1 MPRTRAITGPLT
13 SEIDRLA
20 ESLMS
25 QIPIGR
31 LIFMNPGSPNGAI
44 AGECGAVRN
53 SPWFSVLAHR
63 LGVIYHAD
71 NLWARQT
78 AGYLMEEVRGHQ
90 ITYIQIPGLIPF
102 LTIPSGPEMEAA
114 AVKVALENLVRA
126 VEDGFEAALLLAE
139 LPMVVITQLHVKSDV
154 PPTLPLAIA
163 DALNLD
169 DPFVRMIEEARLGP
183 CHAVELTINKAF
195 IHAA

>member
-1 MPRTRAITGPLT
+1 
-13 SEIDRLA
+13 
-20 ESLMS
+20 MS
-25 QIPIGR
+25 QIPIGQ

-44 AGECGAVRN
+44 AGECRAVRK
-53 SPWFSVLAHR
+53 SPRFSVLAHR

-71 NLWARQT
+71 NIVAHQT
-78 AGYLMEEVRGHQ
+78 AGYLMEEARGHQ
-90 ITYIQIPGLIPF
+90 VTYVQIPGLIPF
-102 LTIPSGPEMEAA
+102 LTIPNGPEMEAA

-139 LPMVVITQLHVKSDV
+139 LPMVVITQLHVKPDTS
-154 PPTLPLAIA
+154 PTLPLAIA

-183 CHAVELTINKAF
+183 CHAIELTANKAF
-195 IHAA
+195 VHVA